1 MIKIDYKFLVFTRNI
16 KASITNMEQLPVN
29 MYFSSNGIREQVL
42 TKENPS
48 MEYII
53 FQNNELHTKLSNLKD
68 EYNELEVEKN
78 EKEEEVDGLTKSRT
92 TLQGYVKNE
101 YELAMNWRK
110 LSNIYEKSLKKYEKL
125 WILSVS
131 LNILLV
137 IMISFIFNNNLRFT
151 LLFVYLTSYAYL
163 NGKKIYELRVYFKEN
178 EVIINSKNEIKKIN
192 KGNAYIQELVDN
204 V

>member
-1 MIKIDYKFLVFTRNI
+1 
-16 KASITNMEQLPVN
+16 MEQLPVN

-110 LSNIYEKSLKKYEKL
+110 LSNIYEKSIKKYEKL

-137 IMISFIFNNNLRFT
+137 ILMSFIFNNNLRFT
-151 LLFVYLTSYAYL
+151 LLFVYLSTYAYF
-163 NGKKIYELRVYFKEN
+163 NGKKVYELRNYFKEN
-178 EVIINSKNEIKKIN
+178 EIIINSKNEIKKIN
-192 KGNAYIQELVDN
+192 KGNAYIQELIDN

>member
-1 MIKIDYKFLVFTRNI
+1 
-16 KASITNMEQLPVN
+16 MEQLPVN

-110 LSNIYEKSLKKYEKL
+110 LSNIYEKSLKKDKSLKEKNL
-125 WILSVS
+125 KDQVVS
-131 LNILLV
+131 
-137 IMISFIFNNNLRFT
+137 
-151 LLFVYLTSYAYL
+151 
-163 NGKKIYELRVYFKEN
+163 
-178 EVIINSKNEIKKIN
+178 IKKDLLKLKIKTDFKRN
-192 KGNAYIQELVDN
+192 IRWL
-204 V
+204 